1 MMSLIEL
8 CFKVKKIVYRD
19 ADSRYSIIKGIIT
32 KHNCKEGLTK
42 ELTIK
47 GHFPVL
53 YVGDEYSGLASYNLD
68 DNYGYYLNLKG
79 IPKVIIPENKK
90 SLAEF
95 ISKRVKGLSL
105 KKAIEIVDLLGI
117 QALTKIRNNYKV
129 LLDVDGIKDP
139 KAQKIYNQLIV
150 HEAFE
155 ELAMF
160 IQGMGIQASVA
171 NKIYEKYQDSSL
183 SRVRSNP
190 YCICYD
196 NEIAFKYADKIAYGL
211 KIAKNNKH
219 RVTTAVLEYLTNR
232 VNSYGDICV
241 YKDMILNDLN
251 PFLDRYG
258 VYTNNDITP
267 KEVEEAI
274 DTLISK
280 NIITIERDKEGN
292 LCVYKSL
299 YNYIENKIVT
309 NLDNILT
316 EFKNPFC
323 RSSDIDDFINYY
335 ESNYYELDIKQ
346 KEAVYNS
353 IQNGISILTGG
364 PGTGKTATTN
374 AIVQCIKYVKPQ
386 ATILL
391 LAPTGKA
398 SDRLTEL
405 TNMPSSTIHRGIN
418 LNPYNEDGELDEIIE
433 DFVFIDESSMVDA
446 YMFEKLTSTISS
458 NTRVVFVG
466 DVDQLPSVG
475 AGLILRDMIDSGK
488 IPTTRLTK
496 IFRQAETSKIVSNAH
511 KIIKGY
517 DTHAI
522 NGVDITNAVDSNFIF
537 WNENNPIK
545 VREKLLLG
553 LDRLFDKYKY
563 KINDICVLTPM
574 RLGDLGVNELN
585 RILQNKLNPPSPT
598 KAEYE
603 IDALH
608 CFRVGDR
615 VMQNKNNY
623 DLNVFNGFVGNIT
636 AIYTELSSS
645 GIMEYKIEVEYP
657 KKDDPVVYGEK
668 EIEELELA
676 FAMTIHK
683 SQGSEFPVV
692 IMPIH
697 DTQRNMLNRNLVYTG
712 VTRAKEMLIM
722 IGQEEALNYSINHT
736 EIFNR
741 ISRLKEKIM
750 DIAV

>member
-1 MMSLIEL
+1 MELIDL
-8 CFKVKKIVYRD
+8 SFKVKKIVYRD
-19 ADSRYSIIKGIIT
+19 SDTRFSIIRGTIT
-32 KHNCKEGLTK
+32 KHNSKEGLTK

-53 YVGDEYSGLASYNLD
+53 YVGDEYSGLATYNLD
-68 DNYGYYLNLKG
+68 ENYGYYLNLRG
-79 IPKVIIPENKK
+79 IPNVIIPENKK
-90 SLAEF
+90 SLSEF

-105 KKAIEIVDLLGI
+105 KKAIEIVELLGI
-117 QALTKIRNNYKV
+117 QALSEIRKDYKV
-129 LLDVDGIKDP
+129 LLKIDGIKDA
-139 KAQKIYNQLIV
+139 KAQKIYNQLIA

-155 ELAMF
+155 SLAMF
-160 IQGMGIQASVA
+160 IQGMGLQTSIA

-183 SRVRSNP
+183 SRVKSNP

-196 NEIAFKYADKIAYGL
+196 NEIAFRYADKIAFGL
-211 KIAKNNKH
+211 NVSINNKE
-219 RVTTAVLEYLTNR
+219 RIYTAVLEYLTVR

-251 PFLDRYG
+251 PFLDKYG
-258 VYTNNDITP
+258 IYPNNNITP
-267 KEVEEAI
+267 KEIEEAI
-274 DTLISK
+274 DTLLTK
-280 NIITIERDKEGN
+280 NLINIEKDKEGN

-299 YNYIENKIVT
+299 YNYIENKIIT
-309 NLDNILT
+309 NLTNILT
-316 EFKNPFC
+316 EWKNPFC
-323 RSSDIDDFINYY
+323 MTKDIDEFIEFY
-335 ESNYYELDIKQ
+335 EDNYYELDIKQ

-374 AIVQCIKYVKPQ
+374 AIVQCIKHIKPN
-386 ATILL
+386 ASILL

-418 LNPYNEDGELDEIIE
+418 LNPYNEDGELDEIYE
-433 DFVFIDESSMVDA
+433 DFVFIDESSMIDA
-446 YMFEKLTSTISS
+446 YIFERLTSTISS

-496 IFRQAETSKIVSNAH
+496 IFRQAESSMIVANAH
-511 KIIKGY
+511 RIIKGK
-517 DTHAI
+517 DT
-522 NGVDITNAVDSNFIF
+522 NQKDGVDISNAVDSNFIF
-537 WNENNPIK
+537 WKEHNPIK

-563 KINDICVLTPM
+563 KLNDICVLSPM

-585 RILQNKLNPPSPT
+585 RILQGKLNPPSPT

-603 IDALH
+603 VDALH

-623 DLNVFNGFVGNIT
+623 ELNVFNGFVGNIT
-636 AIYTELSSS
+636 AIYTELGSS

-657 KKDDPVVYGEK
+657 KKDDPVIYGEN

-697 DTQRNMLNRNLVYTG
+697 DTQKRMLNKNLVYTG

-722 IGQEEALNYSINHT
+722 IGQEDALNYSINHT

-741 ISRLKEKIM
+741 ISRVKEKIM
-750 DIAV
+750 DIAS